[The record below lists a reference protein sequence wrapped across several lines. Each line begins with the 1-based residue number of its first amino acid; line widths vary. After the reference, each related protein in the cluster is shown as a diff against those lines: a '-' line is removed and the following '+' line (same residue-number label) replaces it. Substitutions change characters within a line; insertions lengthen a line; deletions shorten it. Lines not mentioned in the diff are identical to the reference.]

1 MRDGL
6 YRVGFKTQLGEGSG
20 VAYLHSGK
28 VHGGDGLQYYVGHY
42 TATGGHFEAEVASKR
57 HSQFPGSQSVFG
69 VDTAHITLKG
79 NFQGDAGQFE
89 GTAKEAP
96 GVKFVASLQRISD

>member
-6 YRVGFKTQLGEGSG
+6 YRVAFKTQLGEGYG
-20 VAYLHSGK
+20 VAHLHGGK
-28 VHGGDGLQYYVGHY
+28 VHGGDSLQYYVGDY
-42 TATGGHFEAEVASKR
+42 TATGTQFEAKVASKR
-57 HSQFPGSQSVFG
+57 HSQFPGAQSVFG

-79 NFQGDAGQFE
+79 NFQGDVGHFE

-96 GVKFVASLQRISD
+96 GVAFTASLQRISD